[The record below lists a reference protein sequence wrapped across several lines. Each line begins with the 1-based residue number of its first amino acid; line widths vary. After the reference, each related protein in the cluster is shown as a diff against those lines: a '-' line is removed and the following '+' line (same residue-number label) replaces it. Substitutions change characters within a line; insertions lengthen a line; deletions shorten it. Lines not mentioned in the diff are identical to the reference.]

1 MNTCLNSMMAKDNCM
16 IAILFFEMFDEKKIA
31 VLRTAPLTQ
40 AGFLHS
46 YDSYGITIRKLTFRR
61 NEICVEI

>member
-1 MNTCLNSMMAKDNCM
+1 M